1 MLLILEDLGKR
12 GTVTKDYMLSR
23 EQYYLD
29 IIFKNYYTIIMNNCS
44 IAGTTLG
51 FKHKPEFINSRLGS
65 LNPMAGK
72 QFSPEF
78 LYMQTRNKVGKFNP
92 YYGGKKSTATLAKI
106 IKLVYVY
113 NSEDLNY
120 IGSYSTVICS
130 KTFKIGK
137 DTLSKYIKSGLPFK
151 CKIYSRTKLHK

>member
-1 MLLILEDLGKR
+1 MLLILEDLGKT

-29 IIFKNYYTIIMNNCS
+29 FIFKNYSILIMNNCS

-65 LNPMAGK
+65 LNPMSGK
-72 QFSPEF
+72 QYSPEF
-78 LYMQTRNKVGKFNP
+78 LYMQTRNKIGIKNP
-92 YYGGKKSTATLAKI
+92 NYGGKKSTTTLCKL

-113 NSEDLNY
+113 NSENLNY
-120 IGSYSTVICS
+120 IGYLPTVVCS

-151 CKIYSRTKLHK
+151 GKIYSRTKLHK